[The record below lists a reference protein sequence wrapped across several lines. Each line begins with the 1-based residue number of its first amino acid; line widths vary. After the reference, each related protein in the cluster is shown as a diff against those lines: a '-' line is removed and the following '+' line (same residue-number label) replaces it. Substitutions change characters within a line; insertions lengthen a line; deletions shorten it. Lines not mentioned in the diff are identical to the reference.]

1 MGAKPLADGRTGADS
16 TCNHDSPPIFETV
29 TWKERE
35 TFRRGN
41 LIENSH
47 FKIDVGEVKTRYGGK
62 EEEGIQTSKKMLL
75 PDPESGSLHCCS
87 VGIVLSFAYSLYNI
101 LLRGRG
107 NAERRVAW
115 ALDGELRKEIY
126 RAAKTWDKKRRSP
139 EILRFVK
146 KLTPN
151 FRVRHQRSVK
161 FVSEY
166 EDNFPKEQISK
177 KDVYS
182 FPDEEVSYQSFEVK
196 PETNASRIIKVAPQE
211 ERKMEY
217 LVAANEKLTKESPL
231 VEEELGEKKEQ
242 GQPFNGSHLA
252 CNNSILC
259 HILHVLLIYQNR
271 IDDEHR
277 WFQQRISNLWSNT
290 SYFNTLLLLYSLFL
304 TVCHH
309 QARIR

>member
-87 VGIVLSFAYSLYNI
+87 VLFDDSIQ
-101 LLRGRG
+101 
-107 NAERRVAW
+107 
-115 ALDGELRKEIY
+115 
-126 RAAKTWDKKRRSP
+126 KTWDKKRRSP

>member
-87 VGIVLSFAYSLYNI
+87 VLF
-101 LLRGRG
+101 
-107 NAERRVAW
+107 
-115 ALDGELRKEIY
+115 
-126 RAAKTWDKKRRSP
+126 
-139 EILRFVK
+139 
-146 KLTPN
+146 
-151 FRVRHQRSVK
+151 
-161 FVSEY
+161 
-166 EDNFPKEQISK
+166 
-177 KDVYS
+177 
-182 FPDEEVSYQSFEVK
+182 
-196 PETNASRIIKVAPQE
+196 
-211 ERKMEY
+211 
-217 LVAANEKLTKESPL
+217 
-231 VEEELGEKKEQ
+231 